1 VIVADS
7 SAWIDG
13 LRRSRTPAA
22 ERLDGLLGRRR
33 LLLGD
38 IILCEVLRGARDEA
52 DAIRIREK
60 LSVVPVVDMV
70 GEAVAAQAAFNYRLL
85 RRQGVTVR
93 NTVDLL
99 IATFCIVN
107 GHQLLH
113 NDRDFRP
120 MVEHLGLVEA

>member
-1 VIVADS
+1 MIVADS
-7 SAWIDG
+7 SAWIDA
-13 LRRSRTPAA
+13 LRRSGTPTA
-22 ERLDGLLGRRR
+22 ERLDRLLGRRR

-38 IILCEVLRGARDEA
+38 LILCELLRGTRDEA

-60 LSVVPVVDMV
+60 LSALPVAEMV
-70 GEAVAAQAAFNYRLL
+70 GEAVAAEAAFNYRLL

-99 IATFCIVN
+99 IATFCITN

-113 NDRDFRP
+113 NDRDFAP
-120 MVEHLGLVEA
+120 MVQHLGLVEA

>member
-13 LRRSRTPAA
+13 LRRLGTSMAQ
-22 ERLDGLLGRRR
+22 RLDQLLGRGR

-38 IILCEVLRGARDEA
+38 LILCEVLRGARDEA

-60 LSVVPVVDMV
+60 LSALPVVDMV
-70 GEAVAAQAAFNYRLL
+70 GETVAAQAAYNYRLL
-85 RRQGVTVR
+85 RRQGVTIR

-113 NDRDFRP
+113 NDRDFKP
-120 MVEHLGLVEA
+120 MVESISA

>member
-1 VIVADS
+1 MIVADS

-13 LRRSRTPAA
+13 LRRSGTPTA
-22 ERLDGLLGRRR
+22 ERLDRLLGQGR

-38 IILCEVLRGARDEA
+38 LILREVLRGARDEA
-52 DAIRIREK
+52 HAVRMREK
-60 LSVVPVVDMV
+60 LSALPVIEMV
-70 GEAVAAQAAFNYRLL
+70 GETVASQAAFNYRLL
-85 RRQGVTVR
+85 RRLGVTVHG
-93 NTVDLL
+93 TVDLL
-99 IATFCIVN
+99 IGTFCIVN

>member
-1 VIVADS
+1 LIVADS

-13 LRRSRTPAA
+13 LRRSGTPTA
-22 ERLDGLLGRRR
+22 ERLDQLLGRGR

-38 IILCEVLRGARDEA
+38 LILCEVLRGARDEA

-60 LSVVPVVDMV
+60 LSALPVVDMV
-70 GEAVAAQAAFNYRLL
+70 GETVAAQAALNYRLL
-85 RRQGVTVR
+85 RRQGITIR
-93 NTVDLL
+93 NTIDLL

-113 NDRDFRP
+113 NDRDFKP

>member
-1 VIVADS
+1 MIVADS

-13 LRRSRTPAA
+13 LRRSGTPTA
-22 ERLDGLLGRRR
+22 ERLDRLLGRRR

-52 DAIRIREK
+52 HAARIREK
-60 LSVVPVVDMV
+60 LSSLPVADMV
-70 GEAVAAQAAFNYRLL
+70 GATVAAQAAFNYRLL
-85 RRQGVTVR
+85 RRQGITVR

-99 IATFCIVN
+99 IATFCIIN

-113 NDRDFRP
+113 NDRDFAP
-120 MVEHLGLVEA
+120 MVEHLGLMEA

>member
-1 VIVADS
+1 MIVADS
-7 SAWIDG
+7 SAWIDY
-13 LRRSRTPAA
+13 LRDARTPTTDRL
-22 ERLDGLLGRRR
+22 ERLLGRGR

-60 LSVVPVVDMV
+60 LSALPVVDMV
-70 GEAVAAQAAFNYRLL
+70 GETVAAQAAFNYRLL

-99 IATFCIVN
+99 IATFCITN

-113 NDRDFRP
+113 NDRDFAP
-120 MVEHLGLVEA
+120 MVQHLGLVEA